1 MIAGPDVLG
10 RDRYQLTSKRGL
22 KHHDKFHVSRLRCYP
37 RLLDGDIEV
46 DDDVYY
52 EVDKIVDCRP
62 RSDVVG
68 EKKAISR
75 GIFGYNGPCGSLGG
89 HCAVQKSIIY
99 IYSIYIL
106 LPPLPVPKTGP
117 KWTYSLLEPAFR
129 CAPPVDYCS
138 ASSTRWAP
146 WILVRSRRSYAPLG
160 LPAALG
166 LR

>member
-1 MIAGPDVLG
+1 MTIHAPVHEGISFSCRSSIELVSG
-10 RDRYQLTSKRGL
+10 SRRRV
-22 KHHDKFHVSRLRCYP
+22 HVDLM
-37 RLLDGDIEV
+37 
-46 DDDVYY
+46 
-52 EVDKIVDCRP
+52 
-62 RSDVVG
+62 VG

-75 GIFGYNGPCGSLGG
+75 GTFGYNGPCGSLGG

>member
-1 MIAGPDVLG
+1 MASGVWPAG
-10 RDRYQLTSKRGL
+10 
-22 KHHDKFHVSRLRCYP
+22 
-37 RLLDGDIEV
+37 LDLM
-46 DDDVYY
+46 
-52 EVDKIVDCRP
+52 
-62 RSDVVG
+62 VG

-75 GIFGYNGPCGSLGG
+75 GLFRYNGPCGCQDG
-89 HCAVQKSIIY
+89 HCAVRKSIIY

-160 LPAALG
+160 RPAALG
-166 LR
+166 LGESLC

>member
-1 MIAGPDVLG
+1 MHHGVTEQPAVAGKLSAAVWSPPRVLSWGLGDVSLS
-10 RDRYQLTSKRGL
+10 SKKTDL
-22 KHHDKFHVSRLRCYP
+22 CQKCSSP
-37 RLLDGDIEV
+37 SV
-46 DDDVYY
+46 DLM
-52 EVDKIVDCRP
+52 
-62 RSDVVG
+62 VG

-75 GIFGYNGPCGSLGG
+75 GTFGYNGPCGSLGG

>member
-1 MIAGPDVLG
+1 MTGWGAAHLWIDLM
-10 RDRYQLTSKRGL
+10 
-22 KHHDKFHVSRLRCYP
+22 
-37 RLLDGDIEV
+37 
-46 DDDVYY
+46 
-52 EVDKIVDCRP
+52 
-62 RSDVVG
+62 VG

-129 CAPPVDYCS
+129 CAPPADYCS

-160 LPAALG
+160 RPAALG